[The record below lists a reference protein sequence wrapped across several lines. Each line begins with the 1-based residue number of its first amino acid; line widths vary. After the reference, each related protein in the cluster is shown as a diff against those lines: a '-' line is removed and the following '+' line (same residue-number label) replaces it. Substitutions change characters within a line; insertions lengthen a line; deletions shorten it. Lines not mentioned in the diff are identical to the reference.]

1 METRRKGSKSGLS
14 QIIRESR
21 QPCKLSLYYT
31 LIYPYL
37 SYCNIVW
44 SSTYNT
50 HLNRIFILQKSAIH
64 ALSKSKYHA
73 HTAPLFVKPKI
84 LNTYGVFMFHVAK
97 FIFCFHHHL
106 MLPSSFLLGR
116 GGGGIFSSAI
126 RNYPY
131 SFFPKYPLHCSLVQT
146 IFKCIVC
153 LYTICDNASGS
164 SCSGGPA
171 SLCFL
176 GGSSVFWG
184 QKMTCSEVIH
194 VICICQIHPWKS
206 GLCPPNFC
214 LGVLRNSLTPPPPH
228 STV

>member
-1 METRRKGSKSGLS
+1 METQRNGSKSGLS

-84 LNTYGVFMFHVAK
+84 LNIYGVFMFHVAK

-116 GGGGIFSSAI
+116 GGGGGGYLLLSHTQLPLLIFSKMPFALFVGT
-126 RNYPY
+126 NHLQVY
-131 SFFPKYPLHCSLVQT
+131 
-146 IFKCIVC
+146 
-153 LYTICDNASGS
+153 
-164 SCSGGPA
+164 
-171 SLCFL
+171 
-176 GGSSVFWG
+176 SVF
-184 QKMTCSEVIH
+184 VIDLRQ
-194 VICICQIHPWKS
+194 CIRQQLFRRPCFI
-206 GLCPPNFC
+206 
-214 LGVLRNSLTPPPPH
+214 VLLR
-228 STV
+228 

>member
-1 METRRKGSKSGLS
+1 MPFIQEISDSNLETQRNGSKSGLS

-50 HLNRIFILQKSAIH
+50 HLNRIFTLQKSAIH

-97 FIFCFHHHL
+97 LICSAFIIIYCC
-106 MLPSSFLLGR
+106 LLLFFR
-116 GGGGIFSSAI
+116 GGGVFYSAI

-131 SFFPKYPLHCSLVQT
+131 SIFPKCPLHCLLAQA
-146 IFKCIVC
+146 IFTV
-153 LYTICDNASGS
+153 Y
-164 SCSGGPA
+164 
-171 SLCFL
+171 
-176 GGSSVFWG
+176 SVF
-184 QKMTCSEVIH
+184 VIN
-194 VICICQIHPWKS
+194 
-206 GLCPPNFC
+206 L
-214 LGVLRNSLTPPPPH
+214 
-228 STV
+228 

>member
-1 METRRKGSKSGLS
+1 MPFIREISDSNLETLRNGSKSGLS

-50 HLNRIFILQKSAIH
+50 HLKRIFILQKSAIH

-84 LNTYGVFMFHVAK
+84 LNIYGVFMFHVAK

-106 MLPSSFLLGR
+106 MLPSSFLSGR
-116 GGGGIFSSAI
+116 GGGLSSTQPYAI
-126 RNYPY
+126 TPTQ
-131 SFFPKYPLHCSLVQT
+131 FFQNALCIVHWHKQSSQ
-146 IFKCIVC
+146 CIVC
-153 LYTICDNASGS
+153 L
-164 SCSGGPA
+164 
-171 SLCFL
+171 
-176 GGSSVFWG
+176 
-184 QKMTCSEVIH
+184 
-194 VICICQIHPWKS
+194 
-206 GLCPPNFC
+206 
-214 LGVLRNSLTPPPPH
+214 
-228 STV
+228 